1 MLPNPPRRSG
11 FTLIELLVVIAIIA
25 LLVGMLLPAVQK
37 VRESAARVKCANNLK
52 QVGLAFHTFGDTY
65 GTWPTSGGRNYF
77 TGRTFNGGTLAD
89 ARTRDPHQEWGWAF
103 QILPYI
109 EQGPLYDL
117 PEGTAQDLI
126 VAATP
131 VPVYQCPSRRTGKT
145 YTASPYAGLVADQPV
160 GALDYAANGGTGLAC
175 NRPGGGC
182 EDGTYDPAN
191 EDTFYGSEGIK
202 PDTGIV
208 DKGRDP
214 YAADWDRPRVVHVSA
229 VTDGTSNTIAVAE
242 KLMSST
248 AYQGGGPGDSE
259 GWAGGESADNVRFG
273 LYRPRPDE
281 PGPDVGS
288 EWGDGRFGSA
298 HPGGINAAFCDG
310 SVRTIRFSVDRFV
323 FERACS
329 RADGEVLNLGEL

>member
-1 MLPNPPRRSG
+1 MIASRRYKSG

-25 LLVGMLLPAVQK
+25 LLIGLLLPAVQK
-37 VRESAARVKCANNLK
+37 VRESAARIKCANNLK
-52 QVGLAFHTFGDTY
+52 QIGLAFHTFGDTFDA
-65 GTWPTSGGRNYF
+65 WPTSGGRSYF

-89 ARTRDPHQEWGWAF
+89 ARTRFPHQEWGWAF

-109 EQGPLYDL
+109 EQGPLYAL
-117 PEGTAQDLI
+117 PEGEAEDQL
-126 VAATP
+126 VAGTP
-131 VPVYQCPSRRTGKT
+131 IPIYQCPSRRSGQR
-145 YTASPYAGLVADQPV
+145 YNASDYAGNMAGYPV

-191 EDTFYGSEGIK
+191 EETFYGSELIK

-214 YAADWDRPRVVHVSA
+214 DGGDWDRPRVVHVNA
-229 VTDGTSNTIAVAE
+229 VRDGTSNTIAVAE
-242 KLMSST
+242 KLVQSNHY
-248 AYQGGGPGDSE
+248 AGGGFGDDE
-259 GWAGGESADNVRFG
+259 GWAGGESSNNIRFG
-273 LYRPRPDE
+273 LYRPKRDE
-281 PGPDVGS
+281 PDADVGS
-288 EWGDGRFGSA
+288 EWGDGRFGAA

-310 SVRTIRFSVDRFV
+310 SVRTIRYGVDRFV

-329 RADGEVLNLGEL
+329 RSDGEVLNLGDL